1 MIGKCHSFLRE
12 GGRFF
17 AIWHI
22 LYLSHFTYGGGGV
35 QGDLANFTKYAGFFN
50 LPKRVLDLTT
60 LIPIPF

>member
-1 MIGKCHSFLRE
+1 MSLFFAG

-35 QGDLANFTKYAGFFN
+35 QGDLASFTKYAGF
-50 LPKRVLDLTT
+50 LYVPLLG
-60 LIPIPF
+60 